1 MEDSNTELEK
11 LYQNEKNKDTLD
23 TIKKLIASKGKEAS
37 AENILLVYKNL
48 SKYIQDFLKQNNN
61 DTTKFTMANVIDKA
75 IDELPLKI
83 DLQNVPAEE
92 KKFNGIKS
100 PREVH
105 NNFGKKNLKALLN
118 FGDNLEENIVDM
130 LSGIGLIKDVDYR
143 IVKDLTASNTIMCPY
158 YQTIK
163 QNFDENLFGKFEN
176 GNKASK
182 AYSETLLKNNLICIF
197 FLEKNNIN
205 KFRVAMRASKLFPP
219 DFTFNAED
227 IPQIKDLPYIVYNI
241 MTTQGN
247 KWQLATICTT
257 LYFGRTRT
265 ILILNRLKKLANTI
279 LNTDAAKK
287 FVNK

>member
-1 MEDSNTELEK
+1 MEANTELQK
-11 LYQNEKNKDTLD
+11 LYQNEKNRDTLD

-61 DTTKFTMANVIDKA
+61 DTTKFTMAGVIDKA
-75 IDELPLKI
+75 IDDLSLNTA
-83 DLQNVPAEE
+83 LQNVPAEKE
-92 KKFNGIKS
+92 KFNGVKA
-100 PREVH
+100 PREKH
-105 NNFGKKNLKALLN
+105 NNFGKKNLNALLI

-143 IVKDLTASNTIMCPY
+143 IVKDLTSSNTVMCPY

-163 QNFDENLFGKFEN
+163 QSFDENLFGKFEN
-176 GNKASK
+176 GTKASK
-182 AYSETLLKNNLICIF
+182 EYSETLLKNNLFCIF
-197 FLEKNNIN
+197 FLEKNSIN

-219 DFTFNAED
+219 DFSFTAED

-241 MTTQGN
+241 LTTQGN

-265 ILILNRLKKLANTI
+265 ILNLNRLKKLANTI
-279 LNTDAAKK
+279 LNTDSARKY
-287 FVNK
+287 VNK

>member
-1 MEDSNTELEK
+1 MEANTELEK

-83 DLQNVPAEE
+83 DLQNVPTEE
-92 KKFNGIKS
+92 EKFNGIKA

-118 FGDNLEENIVDM
+118 FGDNLEENIIDM

-265 ILILNRLKKLANTI
+265 ILNLNRLKKLADTI

>member
-1 MEDSNTELEK
+1 MEANTELQK
-11 LYQNEKNKDTLD
+11 LYQNEKNRDTLD

-61 DTTKFTMANVIDKA
+61 DTTKFTMAGVIDKA
-75 IDELPLKI
+75 IDDLSLNT

-92 KKFNGIKS
+92 EKFNGVKA
-100 PREVH
+100 PREVY

-143 IVKDLTASNTIMCPY
+143 IVKNLTSSNTVMCPY

-163 QNFDENLFGKFEN
+163 HNFDENLFGKFEN
-176 GNKASK
+176 GTRASK
-182 AYSETLLKNNLICIF
+182 AYSETLLKNNLLCIF
-197 FLEKNNIN
+197 FLDKNSIN

-241 MTTQGN
+241 LTTQGN

-265 ILILNRLKKLANTI
+265 ILNLNRLKKLADTI
-279 LNTDAAKK
+279 LNTDSARKY
-287 FVNK
+287 VNK